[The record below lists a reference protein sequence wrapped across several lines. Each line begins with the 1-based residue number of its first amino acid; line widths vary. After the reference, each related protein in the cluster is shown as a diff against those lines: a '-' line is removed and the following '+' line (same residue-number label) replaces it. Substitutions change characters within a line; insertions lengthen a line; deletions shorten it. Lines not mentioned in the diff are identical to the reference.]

1 MMCSL
6 TQGQQWRAHSNN
18 ALSSCI
24 IGQTVQGGQVAKGTS
39 QLDTTVEGNA
49 TEGWAMAA
57 FYTNRLILSVSLV
70 MCNVQNQSTDV
81 GSWRLEQGY
90 QEGNECELLQT
101 DTGDTKVQME
111 EEKWIWQ
118 E

>member
-1 MMCSL
+1 M
-6 TQGQQWRAHSNN
+6 
-18 ALSSCI
+18 
-24 IGQTVQGGQVAKGTS
+24 
-39 QLDTTVEGNA
+39 
-49 TEGWAMAA
+49 
-57 FYTNRLILSVSLV
+57 
-70 MCNVQNQSTDV
+70 NVQNQSTDV

-90 QEGNECELLQT
+90 QEGNEYELLQT